1 MGDPL
6 VIITWMFVDAI
17 ILGFTSYYALWLRFF
32 GNCPEYNYIGWSA
45 ILLALLVAHL
55 GAFFAAGLYRTTR
68 EESYLRLLVRVVKGS
83 LGGVALSMVFGFFLR
98 RTEATAFP
106 TLAFPI
112 LFVLNVIVFGI
123 FRAVVKRADENHDWI
138 NRRVENGL
146 WHVAEL
152 ILVNLAVLFAFWVR
166 FRSLD
171 WPEPDFAAYR
181 DHLWLPL
188 SIAWLLALIHSKLTV
203 VSEDDWFGRI
213 LWRSAKTAV
222 VGTILFLMYGY
233 CVREQWGAMPSSVIL
248 PAAFFAAVFL
258 SVWHLCRRRY
268 RWELEVDIFA
278 VDPEDECWDEESD
291 RPRDAASCCGTGKA
305 ESAPSCCC
313 GR

>member
-6 VIITWMFVDAI
+6 VVITWMFVDAI
-17 ILGFTSYYALWLRFF
+17 ILGFTSYYALSLRFL
-32 GNCPEYNYIGWSA
+32 GDYPEAAYIGWSA
-45 ILLALLVAHL
+45 LLLALLVAHL
-55 GAFFAAGLYRTTR
+55 AAFFGAGLYRTTR
-68 EESYLRLLVRVVKGS
+68 EESYLRLLMRVLKGS
-83 LGGVALSMVFGFFLR
+83 LGGMALAMVLAFFLR
-98 RTEATAFP
+98 RTEAAAFP
-106 TLAFPI
+106 ALAFPL

-152 ILVNLAVLFAFWVR
+152 ILVNLAVFLAFWVR
-166 FRSLD
+166 FRSFD
-171 WPEPDFAAYR
+171 WPELDFAAYR
-181 DHLWLPL
+181 DQLWLPL
-188 SIAWLLALIHSKLTV
+188 SVAWLLALIHTKLTV

-222 VGTILFLMYGY
+222 IGTVLFLIYAY
-233 CVREQWGAMPSSVIL
+233 CTPSAWAMPTSVIL
-248 PAAFFAAVFL
+248 PAAFFAAIFL
-258 SVWHLCRRRY
+258 AVWHLCRRRY
-268 RWELEVDIFA
+268 QWELEVDIFA
-278 VDPEDECWDEESD
+278 VDPEDECWDEDGD
-291 RPRDAASCCGTGKA
+291 RARERSSCCSGSSA